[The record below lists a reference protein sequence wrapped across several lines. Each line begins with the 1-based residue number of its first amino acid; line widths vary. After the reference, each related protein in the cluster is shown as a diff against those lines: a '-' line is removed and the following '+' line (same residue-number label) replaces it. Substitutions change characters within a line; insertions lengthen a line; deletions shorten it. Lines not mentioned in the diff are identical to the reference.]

1 MAKNDRW
8 TVQQLANLAN
18 VSPRTLRYYNQIGLL
33 VPRKNSSNGYRTYEQ
48 ADIDRLQ
55 QILFFREMGMELR
68 LIKRI
73 LGAPDFN
80 KEATLLVHLE
90 LLRAKRKQ
98 LDLLILNVNR
108 TLAELKGEYKMTN
121 EQKFEG
127 FKTEIIAE
135 NEAKFGCETR
145 QLYGDQAV
153 DDSNA
158 RLMGMSQSQWE
169 YQQTLSER
177 VFTLLAEAIRLGD
190 PACQAAQQACAAHRE
205 WIGCFWT
212 EGAYTPLAHRNL
224 AEMYVADE
232 RFTQF
237 YDGKLGEGAARFF
250 HDAILIYTQS

>member
-18 VSPRTLRYYNQIGLL
+18 VSPRTLRYYDQIGLL
-33 VPRKNSSNGYRTYEQ
+33 VPRKNNSNGYRNYNQ
-48 ADIDRLQ
+48 ADVDRLQ
-55 QILFFREMGMELR
+55 QILFFREMGMELGQ
-68 LIKRI
+68 IKRI
-73 LGAPDFN
+73 LESPDFR
-80 KEATLLVHLE
+80 KEATLLAHLE
-90 LLRAKRKQ
+90 SLRAKQQQ
-98 LDLLILNVNR
+98 LNLLIQNVDR
-108 TLAELKGEYKMTN
+108 TLAELKGQIKMTN
-121 EQKFEG
+121 KQKFEG
-127 FKTEIIAE
+127 FKTRTIAE
-135 NEAKFGCETR
+135 NEAKFGRETR
-145 QLYGDQAV
+145 QRYGDQAV

-212 EGAYTPLAHRNL
+212 EGAYTHLAHRNL